1 MNIKY
6 RLTDRFDYLLF
17 AAMVLLIAIGLV
29 AIYSASNN
37 INNNAFNKQLFF
49 SLVSLVL
56 FFLIYFT
63 HAKIIRLISIPTY
76 ILSIILL
83 LAVLVTGHSVY
94 GAKSWLNFGPVG
106 FQPSELGKVG
116 MIMMLSY
123 WLSKNNVKLDNLK
136 DLGVSLLIGL
146 FPVLLILGQP
156 DMGTAIVYVLVI
168 LAQLFW
174 AGIDL
179 FGLFVILSPVVIVFL
194 SFFGTIAVVVGL
206 LTVLVL
212 LFYFKKDI
220 FLSLTIFII
229 NISSIFLFQIGVKL
243 LRPHQQRRLLTFLD
257 PMTDPY
263 GSGYNAIQAKTA
275 VGSGGLFGK
284 GFLHGSQT
292 QLRFI
297 PEQWTDFIF
306 SVIGEEFGFI
316 GSIIVIILFS
326 IVFYR
331 LLRMAL
337 MQKDFFESLITIG
350 ILTTLFI
357 HFFINIGM
365 NIGLAPVIGI
375 PLPFL
380 SYGGT
385 ALLVNVSMIAIV
397 MSFYKNNKEH
407 I

>member
-1 MNIKY
+1 MKIKY

-17 AAMVLLIAIGLV
+17 AAVFLLIGIGLT

-37 INNNAFNKQLFF
+37 MNNNTFDKQLIFAF
-49 SLVSLVL
+49 VSLFV

-63 HAKIIRLISIPTY
+63 NSKLIKILSIPTY
-76 ILSIILL
+76 LLSLL
-83 LAVLVTGHSVY
+83 LLFAVLVSGHTVY
-94 GAKSWLNFGPVG
+94 GAKSWLNLGPVG

-116 MIMMLSY
+116 MIMMLAY
-123 WLSKNNVKLDNLK
+123 WLSKKNVHLDNLK
-136 DLGVSLLIGL
+136 DLGIALAIGL
-146 FPVLLILGQP
+146 FPVILILGQP
-156 DMGTAIVYVLVI
+156 DMGTAIVYVFVI
-168 LAQLFW
+168 LALLFW

-179 FGLFVILSPVVIVFL
+179 FGLFVILSPTVIVFL
-194 SFFGTIAVVVGL
+194 SFFGTLAVVIGL
-206 LTVLVL
+206 AAVLVL

-229 NISSIFLFQIGVKL
+229 NLASIFLFDIGVKL
-243 LRPHQQRRLLTFLD
+243 LRPHQQRRILTFLN
-257 PMTDPY
+257 PMSDPY

-275 VGSGGLFGK
+275 VGSGGLLGK

-292 QLRFI
+292 QLSFI

-316 GSIIVIILFS
+316 GTIVVVILFS
-326 IVFYR
+326 VVFYR

-337 MQKDFFESLITIG
+337 MQKDFFESLITVG
-350 ILTTLFI
+350 ILTTLFV

-397 MSFYKNNKEH
+397 ISFYKDNKEH
-407 I
+407 T

>member
-116 MIMMLSY
+116 MIMMLAY